1 MSCLSALK
9 GFNSLCMC
17 VVPIVLHLVPF
28 IYKDSAVLAPS
39 LPYSMKKLPPSL
51 FAGLYRTTGFISLL
65 LLCAC
70 LPGISNAAPANEN
83 RLRAELE
90 AATTDTLRC
99 RLYGELAWE
108 LKFTNNTEAY
118 SLAAEE
124 IKLANNNPLRL
135 ADAYRTQALV
145 KVINNELSEG
155 LRLYQIAIDNAR
167 KAKSELY
174 EASCL
179 SLIAGMYQD
188 LGDYDQAL
196 HYYFEGLKVAEQ
208 GKEQKMVATLYNNI
222 ASVYGSAGYD
232 PQFGLTYYRRALN
245 EANRLKN
252 YAFGAL
258 VASNMASVYMDAR
271 KQDSAEI
278 MIVEALANNKASGT
292 HGYEYAVT
300 LTNVGEIYSRL
311 KKYAE
316 AEAYLKEAIAIQDS
330 LKRPI
335 NVLGPVSILCN
346 LYINNNKI
354 AEAKTLADRLIT
366 TAREYNTKL
375 YLREGYKLMSDIAR
389 RQGNTAQALD
399 YYEQYSAW
407 NDSVFNET
415 REQSLANVR
424 SRAELAQKELEVQ
437 YETGKKTQEN
447 QILKLQNNN
456 LRIGVIGAIMAVALI
471 SLLASFIYKGNKAKE
486 AANKEL
492 TEKNTLIEKQSKEKD
507 ILMQE
512 IHHRVKNNLQIVS
525 SLLNL
530 QANSISDGF
539 AKDAL
544 RESHNRVKSIA
555 LIHQKLYMQE
565 DLSAISLQEYV
576 LQLCAHLKTVFNAN
590 LVNINCSV
598 YPPHLKLSMET
609 SIPLGVILNELV
621 TNSIK
626 YGQINRE
633 GGQINIAFIADGG
646 GFCTLQFSDNGVGM
660 PQQFDIKK
668 SNSLGLKIVQ
678 ELSRQLKGTLNYV
691 AAPENAFT
699 LVFPLQKT

>member
-1 MSCLSALK
+1 MY
-9 GFNSLCMC
+9 
-17 VVPIVLHLVPF
+17 VIPIVLHLVPF
-28 IYKDSAVLAPS
+28 IYQDWNVLAPS
-39 LPYSMKKLPPSL
+39 LPYSMKKLLKSL
-51 FAGLYRTTGFISLL
+51 FAELCRSTGRISLL
-65 LLCAC
+65 LLLAC
-70 LPGISNAAPANEN
+70 VPGLSNAASANET
-83 RLRAELE
+83 RIRAELE

-108 LKFTNNTEAY
+108 LKFVNNAEAY
-118 SLAAEE
+118 RLAEEE
-124 IKLANNNPLRL
+124 IKLAGKDPLRL

-145 KVINNELSEG
+145 KVINNELAEG
-155 LRLYQIAIDNAR
+155 LKLYQIAIDNAR
-167 KAKSELY
+167 KANSEFY
-174 EASCL
+174 EASCY

-196 HYYFEGLKVAEQ
+196 HYYLEGLKIAER
-208 GKEQKMVATLYNNI
+208 GNEHKMIGTLCNNI
-222 ASVYGSAGYD
+222 ASVYSAAGYEQ
-232 PQFGLTYYRRALN
+232 QFALTYYRRALG
-245 EANRLKN
+245 EAKQLTN

-258 VASNMASVYMDAR
+258 VASNMASVYMDAG

-278 MIVEALANNKASGT
+278 MIEEALNNNKASGT
-292 HGYEYAVT
+292 HGYEFAVT

-311 KKYAE
+311 KKYVE

-335 NVLGPVSILCN
+335 NVLGPVSTLCK
-346 LYINNNKI
+346 LYISENKI
-354 AEAKTLADRLIT
+354 AEAKILADRLVT
-366 TAREYNTKL
+366 TAQEYRTKL
-375 YLREGYKLMSDIAR
+375 YLREGFRLLSEIAR
-389 RQGNTAQALD
+389 KQGNAQQALN

-471 SLLASFIYKGNKAKE
+471 SLLASFIYRGNKAKE

-492 TEKNTLIEKQSKEKD
+492 TEKNMLIEKQSKEKD

-530 QANSISDGF
+530 QANSITDSF

-626 YGQINRE
+626 YGQINRD
-633 GGQINIAFIADGG
+633 GGQISIAFIADGG

-660 PQQFDIKK
+660 PQEFDIKK

-678 ELSRQLKGTLNYV
+678 ELSRQLKGTLTHTTV
-691 AAPENAFT
+691 PENTFT
-699 LVFPLQKT
+699 LVFPLQKA